1 MEEAAA
7 DAARLFLAKRE
18 HDLVLVSAQL
28 HRTSNADM
36 APEQRI

>member
-7 DAARLFLAKRE
+7 DAARLLLEKRDYNLAS
-18 HDLVLVSAQL
+18 VGAQL